1 MGVYDWL
8 GRVFPKSYIKKVFS
22 AAFVGVHIPLIVSI
36 GYVLS
41 NQSPDFAQYQDT
53 LLWLGLAT
61 VIGTGFTWWALHA
74 LLAPLF
80 LIEQSMANYE
90 RDGVVDTLPDHHM
103 DEVGRVMAQVNR
115 LVFHSERRLNGARVE
130 AHTDPLTLLLNRR
143 GFEARFP
150 TQAVQGELLLLDLNQ
165 FKPINDQYGHAMGDA
180 VLQHVAVTLRDQ
192 LRLDGDRFDLACR
205 WGGDEFLVFI
215 REIDVATAD
224 SIVQSLQSA
233 ICAEIVIGS
242 IRLSVSCALGRV
254 RWPCAGSLT
263 DAVVQADR
271 YMYANKTAGQISSS
285 EPPVLEAC

>member
-1 MGVYDWL
+1 MGVYECL
-8 GRVFPKSYIKKVFS
+8 GHVFPKSYIKKVFS
-22 AAFVGVHIPLIVSI
+22 AAFVGVHIPLIVST
-36 GYVLS
+36 GYLLV
-41 NQSPDFAQYQDT
+41 NQSSDFRQYQDT

-61 VIGTGFTWWALHA
+61 VIGTAFTWWALHA

-90 RDGVVDTLPDHHM
+90 RKGVVDSLPDHHM

-115 LVFHSERRLNGARVE
+115 LVFHSERRLNGAREE
-130 AHTDPLTLLLNRR
+130 AHTDSLTQLLNRR

-150 TQAVQGELLLLDLNQ
+150 TQPVQGELLLLDLNQ
-165 FKPINDQYGHAMGDA
+165 FKPINDQYGHAVGDA

-192 LRLDGDRFDLACR
+192 LRLEGDRFDLACR

-224 SIVQSLQSA
+224 AIVQALRSA
-233 ICAEIVIGS
+233 ICADIVIRT
-242 IRLSVSCALGRV
+242 IRLSVSCAVGRV

-263 DAVVQADR
+263 EAVAQADR
-271 YMYANKTAGQISSS
+271 QMYANKAADQIRSS
-285 EPPVLEAC
+285 ERPLLEAC